1 MKIFSKG
8 AGQIHAS
15 DIELPAG
22 FEILNKDLY
31 ICSLTDASTKFEME
45 IYATRGR
52 GFRSFNQNKE
62 IVNTLSIIATDS
74 NFSPIIRVGYAIE
87 EQKIS
92 KTDTGDI
99 LVLDVATTGAI
110 SPQNA
115 VAYASKI
122 LVEHFTPLVNINE
135 AINQIKVMNEQI
147 EQQKAT
153 TLATPIEDLNLS
165 VRSYNCLKRRGIQ
178 TIQELASMNKFEIE
192 KIKNLGKKSLRE
204 IIKQLQAYGITF
216 KEE

>member
-1 MKIFSKG
+1 MKLFYKG
-8 AGQIHAS
+8 DGQIHAS
-15 DIELPAG
+15 EIELPAG
-22 FEILNKDLY
+22 FEIVNKDLY
-31 ICSLTDASTKFEME
+31 ICSVTDASAKLSME

-52 GFRSFNQNKE
+52 GFKSFAQNKE
-62 IVNTLSIIATDS
+62 MINTISIIATDS
-74 NFSPIIRVGYAIE
+74 NFSPIIRVGYLIE
-87 EQKIS
+87 EQKFS
-92 KTDTGDI
+92 KSTTGDI
-99 LVLDVATTGAI
+99 LKIDVATNGAI

-122 LVEHFTPLVNINE
+122 LVEHYMPLVNINE
-135 AINQIKVMNEQI
+135 AINQIKIMDEQA
-147 EQQKAT
+147 EQQKAV

-178 TIQELASMNKFEIE
+178 TIQELASMSKTEIE

-204 IIKQLQAYGITF
+204 IIKQLQTYGIVF